1 MISRDFH
8 YYKRIDMNDP
18 SLFFGLNDLE
28 GLEEEVF
35 ADQEIRLIPEEDFIA
50 TVDLWWGDFLSD
62 VSE

>member
-1 MISRDFH
+1 
-8 YYKRIDMNDP
+8 MNDS

>member
-8 YYKRIDMNDP
+8 YYKRIDMNNS